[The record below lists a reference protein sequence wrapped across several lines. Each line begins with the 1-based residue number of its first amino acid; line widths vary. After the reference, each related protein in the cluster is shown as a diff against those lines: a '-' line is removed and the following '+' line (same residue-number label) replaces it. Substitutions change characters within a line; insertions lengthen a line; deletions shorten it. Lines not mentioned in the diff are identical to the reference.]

1 MASFQQ
7 RRPANVAGD
16 FFVDAT
22 CIDCDTCRWL
32 APATFAESQ
41 GQSAVYRQPETEA
54 QRHRALMAV
63 LACPVAA
70 IGAQQKHDYSAAQAA
85 FPEPVAGPVYYC
97 GYHSS
102 KSYGAASY
110 FIRHPGGNLLIDSP
124 RFTTPLIRRL
134 EALGGV
140 RWLFL
145 THADDVAD
153 HERFQRH
160 FGCQRILH
168 QADISAETQAVE
180 IQPAGEDVVVLDE
193 TVQLIPVPG
202 HTPGSMC
209 LLYQETFLFSG
220 DHLWWNPVRHCLS
233 ASRTYCWYDW
243 TQQIASVERLLD
255 YRFEWLLPGHGRRCR
270 LPPERMTA
278 ALRQCADWMRRC
290 PESGP

>member
-7 RRPANVAGD
+7 RLPANVAGD

-22 CIDCDTCRWL
+22 CIDCETCRWL

-41 GQSAVYRQPETEA
+41 GQSSVYRQPETES

-70 IGAQQKHDYSAAQAA
+70 IGTQQKHAYAAAQAA
-85 FPEPVAGPVYYC
+85 FPDPIAGEVYHC
-97 GYHSS
+97 GYHSP

-110 FIRHPGGNLLIDSP
+110 FIRHPSGNLLIDSP
-124 RFTTPLIRRL
+124 RFTTPLVRRL

-153 HERFQRH
+153 HHRFQRH

-168 QADISAETQAVE
+168 QADVTAETQTVE
-180 IQPAGEDVVVLDE
+180 IQPMGDAVVVLDE
-193 TVQLIPVPG
+193 AMQLIPVPG

-209 LLYQETFLFSG
+209 PLYRETFLFSG
-220 DHLWWNPVRHCLS
+220 DHLWWDPVCQRLS
-233 ASRTYCWYDW
+233 ASRAYCWYDW
-243 TQQIASVERLLD
+243 EQQTASVERLLAH
-255 YRFEWLLPGHGRRCR
+255 RFEWLLPGHGRRCQ
-270 LPPERMTA
+270 LPPEAMA
-278 ALRQCADWMRRC
+278 MVLRQCAAWMKRH
-290 PESGP
+290 PAVS